1 MFEIEGFEF
10 LSTQAFPVSRLF
22 MKHPDIAIDFKLN
35 CKGLK
40 TAYMNTIISLIK
52 TLCRPPKS
60 FSETELSSIDS
71 DLRELTEACFKLDW
85 LKTKLEEVSLLRKK
99 EIADDLRVQ
108 KLEERVKSAQLTLS
122 DIIVELETEKAKS
135 AAAAS
140 KLLSFFRHYLMPK
153 SSGV

>member
-1 MFEIEGFEF
+1 
-10 LSTQAFPVSRLF
+10 

-40 TAYMNTIISLIK
+40 TAYMNTIISLIE

-60 FSETELSSIDS
+60 FSETELCSIDS
-71 DLRELTEACFKLDW
+71 DLRELTEAGFKLDW

-108 KLEERVKSAQLTLS
+108 KLEERVKSVQLTLS

-140 KLLSFFRHYLMPK
+140 KLLSF
-153 SSGV
+153 SDII